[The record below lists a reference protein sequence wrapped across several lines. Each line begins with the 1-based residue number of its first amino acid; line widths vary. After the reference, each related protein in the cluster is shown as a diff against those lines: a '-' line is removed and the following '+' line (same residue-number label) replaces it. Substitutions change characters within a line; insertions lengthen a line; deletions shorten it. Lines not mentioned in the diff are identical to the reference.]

1 MGTFSKSPVIIPCSA
16 TPSLLF
22 NNLTVTR
29 TTLAFIHKD
38 EVFMLAAKGGDLVRD
53 DQPLIR
59 RIPITGNASL
69 SLDVVAGSMEI
80 STPFVRDSSASPP
93 SSATPPASPSSPV
106 HQVSFVNVGGITL
119 LAVATRAGFSI
130 WGGED
135 FGTLFHKRL
144 LSDCGVPEEVAGAQF
159 ARGLSGSPCSAVL
172 CGTSWGDILV
182 SAFKEDIG
190 TITKVSSL
198 KGGHKASITSIATS
212 DLYIATA
219 DDAGVIAQWTISD
232 FSSHVAQTKS
242 GMAPISQLDHGGGFP
257 CTSIAIQDSLLIA
270 GYASGHVRLFR
281 QRGGNGEPLKP
292 SFLEAELAAHART
305 LTALAVHPTRPTF
318 ATVGED
324 STLRVWSIPSTT
336 VQQTNNGSALTR
348 SKILIDM
355 QAEIKDRLL
364 TGVSFVES
372 TSLTA
377 HVCVSM
383 YDVAALHV
391 FLAL

>member
-1 MGTFSKSPVIIPCSA
+1 MTFSKSPVQIPCSA

-22 NNLTVTR
+22 NNLTAIRSKV
-29 TTLAFIHKD
+29 AFVHKD
-38 EVFMLAAKGGDLVRD
+38 EVFMIAAKGGDLVRD

-59 RIPITGNASL
+59 RIPITGNGSL

-80 STPFVRDSSASPP
+80 STPFATSSIP
-93 SSATPPASPSSPV
+93 PPASPSSPV
-106 HQVSFVNVGGITL
+106 HQVSFVNVGGLTL

-172 CGTSWGDILV
+172 CGTSWGEILV
-182 SAFKEDIG
+182 SAFKEDVG

-198 KGGHKASITSIATS
+198 KGGHKAAITSIATS

-219 DDAGVIAQWTISD
+219 DDSGVIAQWTISD

-242 GMAPISQLDHGGGFP
+242 GMAPLSQLDHGGGFP
-257 CTSIAIQDSLLIA
+257 CTSIAIQDNLLIA
-270 GYASGHVRLFR
+270 GYASGHVRIFK
-281 QRGGNGEPLKP
+281 QRGGIGEPLKP
-292 SFLEAELAAHART
+292 SILEAELAAHART
-305 LTALAVHPTRPTF
+305 LTALAIHPSRPTF

-324 STLRVWSIPSTT
+324 CTVRVWSIPNTT
-336 VQQTNNGSALTR
+336 SQQASNGCTTSR

-364 TGVSFVES
+364 TGVSFLES
-372 TSLTA
+372 SSSTA

-383 YDVAALHV
+383 YDFASLHV

>member
-1 MGTFSKSPVIIPCSA
+1 
-16 TPSLLF
+16 
-22 NNLTVTR
+22 
-29 TTLAFIHKD
+29 
-38 EVFMLAAKGGDLVRD
+38 
-53 DQPLIR
+53 
-59 RIPITGNASL
+59 
-69 SLDVVAGSMEI
+69 MEI
-80 STPFVRDSSASPP
+80 STPFATSSIP
-93 SSATPPASPSSPV
+93 PPASPSSPV
-106 HQVSFVNVGGITL
+106 HQVSFVNVGGLTL

-172 CGTSWGDILV
+172 CGTSWGEILV
-182 SAFKEDIG
+182 SAFKEDVG

-198 KGGHKASITSIATS
+198 KGGHKAAITSIATS

-219 DDAGVIAQWTISD
+219 DDSGVIAQWTISD
-232 FSSHVAQTKS
+232 LSSHVAQTKS
-242 GMAPISQLDHGGGFP
+242 GMAPLSQLDHGGGFP

-270 GYASGHVRLFR
+270 GYASGHVRIFK

-292 SFLEAELAAHART
+292 SILEAELAAHART
-305 LTALAVHPTRPTF
+305 LTALAIHPSRPTF

-324 STLRVWSIPSTT
+324 CTVRVWSIPNTTSQQASNGSTT
-336 VQQTNNGSALTR
+336 SR

-364 TGVSFVES
+364 TGVSFLES
-372 TSLTA
+372 SSSTA

-383 YDVAALHV
+383 YDFASLHV

>member
-1 MGTFSKSPVIIPCSA
+1 MTFSKSPVQIPCSA

-22 NNLTVTR
+22 NNLTAIRSKV
-29 TTLAFIHKD
+29 AFAHKD
-38 EVFMLAAKGGDLVRD
+38 EVFMIAAKGGDLVRD

-59 RIPITGNASL
+59 RIPITGNGSL

-80 STPFVRDSSASPP
+80 STPFATSSIP
-93 SSATPPASPSSPV
+93 PPASPSSPV
-106 HQVSFVNVGGITL
+106 HQVSFVNVGGLTL

-172 CGTSWGDILV
+172 CGTSWGEILV
-182 SAFKEDIG
+182 SAFKEDVG

-198 KGGHKASITSIATS
+198 KGGHKAAITSIATS

-219 DDAGVIAQWTISD
+219 DDSGVIAQWTISD

-242 GMAPISQLDHGGGFP
+242 GMAPLSQLDHGGGFP
-257 CTSIAIQDSLLIA
+257 CTSIAIQDNLLIA
-270 GYASGHVRLFR
+270 GYASGHVRIFK
-281 QRGGNGEPLKP
+281 QRGGIGEPLKP
-292 SFLEAELAAHART
+292 SILEAELAAHART
-305 LTALAVHPTRPTF
+305 LTALAIHPSRPTF

-324 STLRVWSIPSTT
+324 CTVRVWSIPNTT
-336 VQQTNNGSALTR
+336 SQQASNGCTTSR

-364 TGVSFVES
+364 TGVSFLES
-372 TSLTA
+372 SSSTA

-383 YDVAALHV
+383 YDFASLHV

>member
-1 MGTFSKSPVIIPCSA
+1 MTFSKSPVQIPCSA

-22 NNLTVTR
+22 NNLTAIRSKV
-29 TTLAFIHKD
+29 AFVHKD
-38 EVFMLAAKGGDLVRD
+38 EVFMIAAKGGDLVRD

-59 RIPITGNASL
+59 RIPITGNGSL

-80 STPFVRDSSASPP
+80 STPFATSSIP
-93 SSATPPASPSSPV
+93 PPASPSSPV
-106 HQVSFVNVGGITL
+106 QQVSFVNVGGLTL

-172 CGTSWGDILV
+172 CGTSWGEILV
-182 SAFKEDIG
+182 SAFKEDVG

-198 KGGHKASITSIATS
+198 KGGHKAAITSIATS

-219 DDAGVIAQWTISD
+219 DDSGVIAQWTISD
-232 FSSHVAQTKS
+232 LSSHVAQTKS
-242 GMAPISQLDHGGGFP
+242 GMAPLSQLDHGGGFP

-270 GYASGHVRLFR
+270 GYASGHVRIFK

-292 SFLEAELAAHART
+292 SILEAELAAHART
-305 LTALAVHPTRPTF
+305 LTALAIHPSRPTF

-324 STLRVWSIPSTT
+324 CTVRVWSIPNTTSQQASNGSTT
-336 VQQTNNGSALTR
+336 SR

-364 TGVSFVES
+364 TGVSFLES
-372 TSLTA
+372 SSSTA

-383 YDVAALHV
+383 YDFASLHV